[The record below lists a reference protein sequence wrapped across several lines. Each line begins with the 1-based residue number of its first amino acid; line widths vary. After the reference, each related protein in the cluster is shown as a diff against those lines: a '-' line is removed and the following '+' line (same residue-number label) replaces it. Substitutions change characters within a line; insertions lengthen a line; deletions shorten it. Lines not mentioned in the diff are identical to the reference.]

1 MAIQVR
7 RPLLNP
13 ILVREAR
20 TRMRGIR
27 PYLMLTIFLLLLI
40 GSALGIYQ
48 YMNSQAR
55 TGMVVLSSHIGQALF
70 RGLAF
75 VEMLFIVLVA
85 PALTSGAISSER
97 ERLTYDMLLATPLR
111 PGQMLTGKLIGALS
125 YLLLLIFA
133 SIPVFSTVLIFG
145 GVELR
150 ILVWIMLLLGSAA
163 LFFGTI
169 GLFCSS
175 LFRRTT
181 TATIASYTIVLLLC
195 SVPLLI
201 ASVWQQF
208 SNPMGQ
214 SPPPWLLYLNPLSA
228 IVAVTTVIPA
238 STLPDVPFFDI
249 YDPFMVVP
257 FLSQFNVGI
266 VRYTPEGP
274 VLMPVY
280 RATLLGYWLLTFV
293 LLWISSHCALPT
305 RRWWPRWSDLGF
317 AAAVGA
323 IALLIWWRIDWWWIV
338 PPVDPWLVKPMP
350 MPVDP
355 MPMPVDPMPMPVDP
369 MPMPVEPQP

>member
-1 MAIQVR
+1 MASQIRQ
-7 RPLLNP
+7 PLLNP

-20 TRMRGIR
+20 TRMRGFR
-27 PYLMLTIFLLLLI
+27 PYLILTIFLLLLI
-40 GSALGIYQ
+40 ASAFGIYQ
-48 YMNSQAR
+48 YMVLQAR

-75 VEMLFIVLVA
+75 TEMFFIVLVA
-85 PALTSGAISSER
+85 PVLTSGAISSER

-125 YLLLLIFA
+125 YLLLLIIA

-150 ILVWIMLLLGSAA
+150 ILVWVILLLGSAA

-169 GLFCSS
+169 GLFCST

-181 TATIASYTIVLLLC
+181 AATIASYTIVLLLC
-195 SVPLLI
+195 GVPLLV
-201 ASVWQQF
+201 ASIWPQF

-214 SPPPWLLYLNPLSA
+214 NPPPWLLYLNPFSA
-228 IVAVTTVIPA
+228 IVAVTTVTP
-238 STLPDVPFFDI
+238 TTFQPDLIFFGVS
-249 YDPFMVVP
+249 DPFMTVP

-266 VRYTPEGP
+266 VRYAPEGP

-280 RATLLGYWLLTFV
+280 RATLLGYCLLTFV
-293 LLWISSHCALPT
+293 LLWISSHFALPA

-317 AAAVGA
+317 AVVVGA
-323 IALLIWWRIDWWWIV
+323 IALVVWMQIEWWWIV
-338 PPVDPWLVKPMP
+338 PPVDPWLMPAQPMP
-350 MPVDP
+350 IEP
-355 MPMPVDPMPMPVDP
+355 MP
-369 MPMPVEPQP
+369 